1 MELDMRKLI
10 DLPGIA
16 DLEAEALMKPRMAD
30 LGAEADYP
38 VIDEVCAK
46 AFGLT
51 VAQADAIER
60 PDGWDNIENK
70 SAPAQV
76 SAFEAEGW
84 DVTNNR
90 RPLRM
95 LSVIAPPLW
104 LAVRGV
110 AGRLPFVA
118 DTAEEDAEAAA
129 MKALA
134 KEAKTFRRD
143 R

>member
-1 MELDMRKLI
+1 MRRLI

-16 DLEAEALMKPRMAD
+16 DLEGEALMKPRMAD
-30 LGAEADYP
+30 LGAEAEYP
-38 VIDEVCAK
+38 VIDEVCLK

-51 VAQADAIER
+51 VAQADAFPR
-60 PDGWDNIENK
+60 PEGWDNIENK
-70 SAPAQV
+70 STPVQV

-110 AGRLPFVA
+110 AGELPFQA
-118 DTAEEDAEAAA
+118 DTSEEDAEAAA
-129 MKALA
+129 MEALA
-134 KEAKTFRRD
+134 KEAKAFRRD

>member
-1 MELDMRKLI
+1 MMRRLI

-16 DLEAEALMKPRMAD
+16 DLEGEALMKPRMAD
-30 LGAEADYP
+30 LGAEAEYP
-38 VIDEVCAK
+38 VIDEVCLK

-51 VAQADAIER
+51 VAAAEALDR

-70 SAPAQV
+70 AIPVQI

-110 AGRLPFVA
+110 AGELPFQA
-118 DTAEEDAEAAA
+118 DTTEEDAEAAA
-129 MKALA
+129 MEALA
-134 KEAKTFRRD
+134 NEAKAFRRD